1 MSKKEKEQAKEE
13 EIKQQ
18 EAQVETENG
27 ADSTEAEAQTAE
39 AEEQETKEETPD
51 DKIAALQAELDK
63 AKKEYLFLMAE
74 FDNYRKRTLKEKADL
89 IKNGG
94 EKAMLDLL
102 PVVDDF
108 ERAIDAIDK
117 SDDVESLKDGVS
129 LIYNKFLKY
138 LESQQV
144 KPMEST
150 GNDFDADIYGKP
162 IALQFIKFLR
172 LEFKL
177 GSIEELR
184 AQLTRDR
191 ATSRTVLARW
201 QSAQKAQKS
210 QSI

>member
-1 MSKKEKEQAKEE
+1 MKKKYKRNMSKKEKEQAKEE

-18 EAQVETENG
+18 EAQVEAEND
-27 ADSTEAEAQTAE
+27 ADSTEAEAQSAE
-39 AEEQETKEETPD
+39 AEEQEVKEETPD

-117 SDDVESLKDGVS
+117 SDDVDSLKDGVG

-150 GNDFDADIYGKP
+150 GNDFDADIYEAVTTFPAPDESMKGKV
-162 IALQFIKFLR
+162 IDTVQKGYTINDKVLR
-172 LEFKL
+172 HAKVVV
-177 GSIEELR
+177 G
-184 AQLTRDR
+184 Q
-191 ATSRTVLARW
+191 
-201 QSAQKAQKS
+201 
-210 QSI
+210 